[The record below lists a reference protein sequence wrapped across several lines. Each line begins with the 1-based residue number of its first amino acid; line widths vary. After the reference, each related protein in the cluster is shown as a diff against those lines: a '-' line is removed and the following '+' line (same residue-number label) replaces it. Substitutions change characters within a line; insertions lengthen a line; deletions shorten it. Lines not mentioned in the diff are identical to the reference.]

1 MKKNEGRKA
10 GLRRVLKPYGGRII
24 LLSVLT
30 MLQAL
35 LQVAMAVLS
44 RYVIDT
50 ALNGA
55 ETFRFW
61 ALALAAD
68 LMALV
73 VAHGL
78 LSWYHASTS
87 ERFCANARREILLA
101 AVYSR
106 GARLGQ
112 YHSGQLMN
120 RGMEDVNTVCDGAIH
135 ALPAFVG
142 QLTRLV
148 AAFCVVC
155 MMSLPVAL
163 VFLAAAVAIGTLA
176 ACFRPV
182 MKKNH
187 RKVRSA
193 DETMMATMQEDL
205 QQLELI
211 QSLGI
216 EKTIG
221 MGFAQRLR
229 ASLKAKFRRRLWS
242 VSANSLIQFLSLAG
256 SGALLLWGAGQVAQ
270 KALSY
275 GGLTAMIQLLNLFRA
290 PVLGISGL
298 WNRLAQ
304 VEVAAERLQGILD
317 RDERVVPQAL
327 PEEIQQLV
335 FEDVTFAYPGED
347 AVLEGFSA
355 RFDLSDWSC
364 LTGMSGKGKSTL
376 FKLILGLHQPQQGRV
391 YLQSGAQQIPCTE
404 ATRQMFSYVPQ
415 DYALFSGTVMENFR
429 LVKPDI
435 SEQQLMQ
442 ALEIAQATFIL
453 DSSQGVCTV
462 LGENNTGLSKGQL
475 QRLAIARAVLMDRPV
490 FLLDECTSALDAS
503 TEKTVLEN
511 LHKMGKKAIV
521 VTHRPEALE
530 GISGITMVDMNK

>member
-1 MKKNEGRKA
+1 MKKNEGHRA

-44 RYVIDT
+44 RYVIDE

-55 ETFRFW
+55 EKFGFW

-68 LMALV
+68 LLALV
-73 VAHGL
+73 AVHGL
-78 LSWYHASTS
+78 LSWYYASTS
-87 ERFCANARREILLA
+87 ELFCANARREILLA

-120 RGMEDVNTVCDGAIH
+120 RGMEDVNTVCDGVIH

-142 QLTRLV
+142 QITRLL

-163 VFLAAAVAIGTLA
+163 VFLAAAVAVGSLA
-176 ACFRPV
+176 ASFRPV
-182 MKKNH
+182 MKKHH

-193 DETMMATMQEDL
+193 DEVMMASMQENL

-216 EKTIG
+216 QKTIG
-221 MGFAQRLR
+221 MGFAKRLK
-229 ASLKAKFRRRLWS
+229 ASLKAKFYRRLWS
-242 VSANSLIQFLSLAG
+242 VSANSLIQSLSLAG
-256 SGALLLWGAGQVAQ
+256 SGTLLLWGAGQVA
-270 KALSY
+270 KGGLSY

-304 VEVAAERLQGILD
+304 VEVATQRLQDVLT
-317 RDERVVPQAL
+317 RDDCVKAQDM
-327 PEEIQQLV
+327 PEEINQVV
-335 FEDVTFAYPGED
+335 FEDVTFAYPGEEP
-347 AVLEGFSA
+347 VLEVFSA
-355 RFDLSDWSC
+355 RFDLSDWAC
-364 LTGMSGKGKSTL
+364 LTGMSGKGKTTL
-376 FKLILGLHQPQQGRV
+376 FKLMLGLYQPQQGRV
-391 YLQSGAQQIPCTE
+391 YLQSGGQEISCTE
-404 ATRQMFSYVPQ
+404 ATRQIFSYVPQ

-435 SEQQLMQ
+435 TEQQLIQ

-453 DSSQGVCTV
+453 DTSQGVSTV

-490 FLLDECTSALDAS
+490 FLLDECTSALDAP
-503 TEKTVLEN
+503 TEKAVLEN
-511 LHKMGKKAIV
+511 LRRMGKKAIV

-530 GISGITMVDMNK
+530 GISGITMVDMNG